1 MEDFE
6 RQGRP
11 PSSFGERPALARL
24 ITATDIDDAAIEDS
38 AEATG
43 DDSAP
48 PDAAAPTDAAPDDDQ
63 QQVNAEA
70 SATRLVNVERPSR
83 LRHAHLYSATIY
95 WQLSFVITTKF
106 CTNSFG
112 WKSFTSCLEINC
124 STWKKTQVIFKLQVF
139 LWKSKKD
146 VELPSYVVD
155 ARRVQESSRT
165 LQPSCRPTTP
175 DSSWPVHP
183 FNLVLW
189 SNGAKLCS
197 VVCVVDK
204 KS

>member
-95 WQLSFVITTKF
+95 
-106 CTNSFG
+106 
-112 WKSFTSCLEINC
+112 
-124 STWKKTQVIFKLQVF
+124 
-139 LWKSKKD
+139 
-146 VELPSYVVD
+146 
-155 ARRVQESSRT
+155 
-165 LQPSCRPTTP
+165 
-175 DSSWPVHP
+175 
-183 FNLVLW
+183 
-189 SNGAKLCS
+189 
-197 VVCVVDK
+197 
-204 KS
+204 